1 MFKFLW
7 WSVFKTGP
15 GTEICLARLL
25 FYCIPWLAR
34 HMLLYCSAIH
44 TQGDSELKRYV
55 DTPVFT
61 VRLRLTLLWDKTCCF
76 WDVNQNIITLA
87 VSGLYQRKPRRLT
100 AGETFGCFLWNCE
113 QERVDQCL
121 TCCSNFYLMS
131 AFLESS
137 EFFFSTS
144 FSTSR
149 AANTSWNVLESINVE

>member
-1 MFKFLW
+1 MFKFLQNW
-7 WSVFKTGP
+7 PWHRNLFSKT
-15 GTEICLARLL
+15 LL
-25 FYCIPWLAR
+25 FYCIPWLTR
-34 HMLLYCSAIH
+34 HVLLYCSAIH
-44 TQGDSELKRYV
+44 TQGDIELERYV

-121 TCCSNFYLMS
+121 TCFSNFYLMS

-137 EFFFSTS
+137 EFFSPQVFQLPERPTQAEMFWSQ
-144 FSTSR
+144 
-149 AANTSWNVLESINVE
+149 